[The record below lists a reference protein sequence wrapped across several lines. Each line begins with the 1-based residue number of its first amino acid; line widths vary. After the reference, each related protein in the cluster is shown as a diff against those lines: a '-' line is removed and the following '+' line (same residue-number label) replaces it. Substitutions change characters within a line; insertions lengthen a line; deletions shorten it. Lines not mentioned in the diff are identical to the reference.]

1 MLSSS
6 CACAQRTTVAI
17 RNPTIR
23 GEAGDTLHLVRGAAI
38 DTPAHEPALTLWRF
52 LAVVLTALLLGT
64 TFAHVLE
71 MPVKLQIDAVFWMTL
86 QHTLYRE
93 FGSVGAMVEVGAIAS
108 VLVLSVLLRQH
119 GRALWLTLLA
129 AACLLVA
136 FFVVWL
142 VFTSAV
148 NAETARWTADSI
160 PTDWMHWRTRWEFSH
175 ALRFALHLLAFCS
188 LVVSL
193 LVDLAAAAGGDAAPA

>member
-1 MLSSS
+1 VPT
-6 CACAQRTTVAI
+6 A
-17 RNPTIR
+17 RNPTFQDEAARVRVLR
-23 GEAGDTLHLVRGAAI
+23 GGAVEMH
-38 DTPAHEPALTLWRF
+38 AHEPALALWRF

-71 MPVKLQIDAVFWMTL
+71 MPAKLHVDAALWTTL
-86 QHTLYRE
+86 QHTLYRA
-93 FGSVGAMVEVGAIAS
+93 FGTIGAVVEVGAIAS

-119 GRALWLTLLA
+119 RRALWLTLFA

-148 NAETARWTADSI
+148 NAETARWTVTSI

-175 ALRFALHLLAFCS
+175 ALRFALHLAAFCA
-188 LVVSL
+188 LVASL
-193 LVDLAAAAGGDAAPA
+193 LVEMTRAPDGDAAAA

>member
-1 MLSSS
+1 MPTLP
-6 CACAQRTTVAI
+6 
-17 RNPTIR
+17 NPTIHDEGARVRVLR
-23 GEAGDTLHLVRGAAI
+23 GGAVE
-38 DTPAHEPALTLWRF
+38 TQAHEPALALWRF

-71 MPVKLQIDAVFWMTL
+71 MPAKLQVDGALWMTL
-86 QHTLYRE
+86 QHTLYRS
-93 FGSVGAMVEVGAIAS
+93 FGTIGAVVEVGAIAS

-119 GRALWLTLLA
+119 GRALWLTLFA
-129 AACLLVA
+129 ATCLLVA

-148 NAETARWTADSI
+148 NAETARWTASSI

-175 ALRFALHLLAFCS
+175 ALRFALHLVAFCS

-193 LVDLAAAAGGDAAPA
+193 LVDMTRAPDGEGAPA